1 MTKEN
6 NCLKPPRL
14 VDRLVNTCSHDKFPT
29 HNTLKL
35 YIFPPKSKGK
45 TWLSLPLTL
54 FVKNVYFPLRLV
66 GNFSNENKCDW
77 KKVTEKENK
86 ERQKNTEKFNLP
98 FLSLVPKEILLCKK
112 KKKQQQLRSTHIM
125 VFLLSSAAKLWQ
137 RYLLSYPLDQ
147 NTDYNLW
154 ASSVQRCLWG
164 NPQQCY
170 PRYLVPW

>member
-66 GNFSNENKCDW
+66 GNFSNVNKCDW
-77 KKVTEKENK
+77 KKCHKRKWQKKKTKNVKKT
-86 ERQKNTEKFNLP
+86 QKNLTFLFYLSFQKKYLYVKKIKTQEYPYNGISP
-98 FLSLVPKEILLCKK
+98 FQCGKTLATLSLILSFGPKYWL
-112 KKKQQQLRSTHIM
+112 
-125 VFLLSSAAKLWQ
+125 
-137 RYLLSYPLDQ
+137 
-147 NTDYNLW
+147 
-154 ASSVQRCLWG
+154 
-164 NPQQCY
+164 
-170 PRYLVPW
+170 